1 MGYALQGTY
10 HCQKIQSPLRLP
22 WTLNISSKIFITDSA
37 SPEHF
42 VTSVSVHAENTVG
55 GSLPSMPSQASGELG
70 ACASDS
76 LICEN
81 SIFTLK
87 PCLFV
92 DFTLYVLRLKKKK
105 KKGFG
110 QIKHILLQH
119 GISSKGLLKGPLTTV
134 LK

>member
-22 WTLNISSKIFITDSA
+22 WTLNIFSKIFITDSA
-37 SPEHF
+37 SSEYF

-55 GSLPSMPSQASGELG
+55 GSLPNLSSQASGELG
-70 ACASDS
+70 ACSSDS

-87 PCLFV
+87 PCLFLN
-92 DFTLYVLRLKKKK
+92 FTLYVLRLKKKK
-105 KKGFG
+105 GVG
-110 QIKHILLQH
+110 QLKHILLQH
-119 GISSKGLLKGPLTTV
+119 GISGKGLLKGPLTTV